1 MGINPQEAIKKLRA
15 LMDRVDQPMKKSFQN
30 VHQGFI
36 TETLERFLKAREYD
50 VAKAHKMK
58 PILPADVYRAVRD
71 SQLVGLSGYSKE
83 GLPVFAIGVGLSA
96 LDKATVND
104 YVQSHIQI
112 NEYRDRVILPSASK
126 KYGRPIT
133 TCVKILDMTGLK
145 LSALG
150 HTKLLTILSTIDDLN
165 YPERTTAY
173 YIVNAPYVFSSCWKV
188 IKPLLHERTRKK
200 VQVLPGC
207 GKEELLKIMD
217 YTSLPHFCKRE
228 SSLSSRSSA
237 RQGGNNCYSL
247 DHLFHQ
253 QLYNYIK
260 QQSLINEPVEPIR
273 KGSFQVNLQVP
284 ASKSKGTA
292 KTIETE
298 LLEKGEDLKNGATED
313 ANGGPGPWNT
323 LIEIIEP
330 GPSLIG
336 GDELANVED
345 FASIAEIQRL
355 PLSWIKR
362 TRDLRL
368 RF

>member
-50 VAKAHKMK
+50 VAKAHKMLVDCLKWRVENEIDNVLRK

-298 LLEKGEDLKNGATED
+298 LRKYGNRLSD
-313 ANGGPGPWNT
+313 T
-323 LIEIIEP
+323 LIE
-330 GPSLIG
+330 L
-336 GDELANVED
+336 
-345 FASIAEIQRL
+345 EIM
-355 PLSWIKR
+355 
-362 TRDLRL
+362 
-368 RF
+368 